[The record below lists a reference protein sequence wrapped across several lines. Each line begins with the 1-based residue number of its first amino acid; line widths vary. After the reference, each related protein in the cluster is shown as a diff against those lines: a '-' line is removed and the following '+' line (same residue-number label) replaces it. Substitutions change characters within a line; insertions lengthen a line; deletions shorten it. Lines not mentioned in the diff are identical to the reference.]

1 MLDIYLS
8 SSQQLVED
16 MVVALPTALHRDA
29 RQLQQVILNDA
40 ATDFEMRVET
50 DLHEFTESGRIVVA
64 HRLGV
69 T

>member
-1 MLDIYLS
+1 
-8 SSQQLVED
+8 
-16 MVVALPTALHRDA
+16 MVVALPAALHRDA

-40 ATDFEMRVET
+40 AADFEMRVET

>member
-1 MLDIYLS
+1 MLDFYLC
-8 SSQQLVED
+8 SSQQLVEH
-16 MVVALPTALHRDA
+16 MVVALPATLHRDA

-50 DLHEFTESGRIVVA
+50 DLHEFTESGGIVVA